1 MKTLQYTYFREYF
14 DQQMRRCMNR
24 KLNELQRVSKHRHPE
39 SPKSSKTT
47 LNMIAQELGYKS
59 PSSLSMIAKGSRLPS
74 QKILNQLFNYWKTPA
89 EERKTIIALVKVES
103 KLLKGKKV
111 LADLSELKKHNSRIE
126 FSRIPLEKLELIKD
140 WYHYVIFDMIALPD
154 FTDHSVESF
163 FKALNKKVTFSQIN
177 KALANLEKLNLIQK
191 NQETNNYRRL
201 QDTIST
207 PEGIP
212 SEALRT
218 HHRGMIQRGVE
229 AIEEQPVELRQL
241 SGLTFQIKTQNLD
254 AIKKDIQNFFSEI
267 YEKYGDATGDEIYQ
281 MNLQFFSHTPSKDSK
296 SRKSIKDQK

>member
-1 MKTLQYTYFREYF
+1 M
-14 DQQMRRCMNR
+14 
-24 KLNELQRVSKHRHPE
+24 
-39 SPKSSKTT
+39 
-47 LNMIAQELGYKS
+47 
-59 PSSLSMIAKGSRLPS
+59 
-74 QKILNQLFNYWKTPA
+74 
-89 EERKTIIALVKVES
+89 VKVES

-140 WYHYVIFDMIALPD
+140 WYHFVIFDLIALPE
-154 FTDHSVESF
+154 FIDHSAESI
-163 FKALNKKVTFSQIN
+163 FKALNKKVNFSQIN
-177 KALANLEKLNLIQK
+177 RALTNLEKLGLIKKIQDS
-191 NQETNNYRRL
+191 NHYQRL

-207 PEGIP
+207 PEGVP

-241 SGLTFQIKTQNLD
+241 SGLTFQIKTQNVD

-267 YEKYGDATGDEIYQ
+267 YEKYGDAKGDEIYQ
-281 MNLQFFSHTPSKDSK
+281 MNLQFFSHTPPKNSKTK
-296 SRKSIKDQK
+296 RLNKDAK